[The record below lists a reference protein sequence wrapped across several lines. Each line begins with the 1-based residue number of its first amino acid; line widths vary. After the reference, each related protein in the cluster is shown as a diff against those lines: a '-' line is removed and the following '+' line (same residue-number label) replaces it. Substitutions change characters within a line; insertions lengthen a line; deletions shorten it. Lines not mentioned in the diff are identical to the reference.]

1 MYPTE
6 VDADQPDN
14 AAIAY
19 GVYDAFMT
27 VLTTG
32 DGWGVDY
39 PISRQ
44 DLLDA
49 VTEGVRRAFADVL
62 GRERP

>member
-6 VDADQPDN
+6 LDADQPDN

-32 DGWGVDY
+32 SGWGVDY

-62 GRERP
+62 GRELP